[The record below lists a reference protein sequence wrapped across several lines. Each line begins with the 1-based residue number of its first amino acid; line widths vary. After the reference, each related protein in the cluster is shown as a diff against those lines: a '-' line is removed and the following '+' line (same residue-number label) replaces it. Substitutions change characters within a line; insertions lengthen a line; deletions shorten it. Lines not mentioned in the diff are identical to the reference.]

1 MSWFVDQYLSGGQ
14 AAPDDPRVSPLLA
27 DLALVASAPAAW
39 VATAEYDPLRDDG
52 TFYADRLREAG
63 VEVTLVHYDCM
74 MHGFVSMAD
83 LVDDG
88 QVALTAAGEALAA
101 ALA

>member
-1 MSWFVDQYLSGGQ
+1 MNWFVDQYLSGGPG
-14 AAPDDPRVSPLLA
+14 APDDPRVSPLLA
-27 DLALVASAPAAW
+27 DPAVIAATPPAW

-63 VEVTLVHYDCM
+63 VEVTLVHYDHM

-83 LVDDG
+83 LVDEG
-88 QVALTAAGEALAA
+88 QVALSAAGEALAA